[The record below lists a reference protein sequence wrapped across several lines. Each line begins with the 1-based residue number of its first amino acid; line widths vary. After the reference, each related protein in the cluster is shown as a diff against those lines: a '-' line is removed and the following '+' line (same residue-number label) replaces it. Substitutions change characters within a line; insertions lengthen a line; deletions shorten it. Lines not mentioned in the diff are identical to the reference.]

1 MVDIEVI
8 PIVVFSQGRYG
19 HQSEGLDAKLRGY
32 YDICVNKS
40 VFTSY
45 NIVKES
51 KEQIFMDNSRP
62 SPMIAKAKFSLNQS

>member
-1 MVDIEVI
+1 MVTKVKDW
-8 PIVVFSQGRYG
+8 IVNFG
-19 HQSEGLDAKLRGY
+19 ATM
-32 YDICVNKS
+32 DICVNKS

-62 SPMIAKAKFSLNQS
+62 SPMIAKGKFSLNQS